1 MAKAVTT
8 LSVNCFPVFLFHL
21 FLFREVENY
30 DHFEILI
37 RCIFRFDITKRH
49 LINKELNK
57 ITKVN
62 HFSY

>member
-37 RCIFRFDITKRH
+37 RCIFRFDIPHARH
-49 LINKELNK
+49 YNPRFVYFLP
-57 ITKVN
+57 T
-62 HFSY
+62 F